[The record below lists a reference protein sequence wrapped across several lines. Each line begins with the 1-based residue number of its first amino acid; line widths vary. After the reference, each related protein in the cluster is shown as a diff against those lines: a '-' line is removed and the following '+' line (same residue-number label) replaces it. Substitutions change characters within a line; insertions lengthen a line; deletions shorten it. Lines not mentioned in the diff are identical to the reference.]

1 VDNDPAHGNM
11 HHPLADGNER
21 AAWVSLRLFV
31 DINDW
36 RLPLGAGC
44 RVSLTS
50 ALLLSTRELR
60 SSLMTKI
67 VAGAVIAAGECGED
81 DITSA
86 NLEQMAA
93 TLETRPPTDDDRRE
107 LVEILRWLA
116 KVVRDLEAPS
126 STFTPPATPID
137 DPPPE

>member
-1 VDNDPAHGNM
+1 MTHA
-11 HHPLADGNER
+11 E
-21 AAWVSLRLFV
+21 
-31 DINDW
+31 
-36 RLPLGAGC
+36 LPRGAGC
-44 RVSLTS
+44 RGL
-50 ALLLSTRELR
+50 ALERTIALDAELR

-67 VAGAVIAAGECGED
+67 IAGAVIAAGECGED

-86 NLEQMAA
+86 NLEEMAA

-116 KVVRDLEAPS
+116 KVVRELEAPS

-137 DPPPE
+137 HLPLE

>member
-1 VDNDPAHGNM
+1 
-11 HHPLADGNER
+11 
-21 AAWVSLRLFV
+21 
-31 DINDW
+31 
-36 RLPLGAGC
+36 
-44 RVSLTS
+44 
-50 ALLLSTRELR
+50 
-60 SSLMTKI
+60 MTKI

-116 KVVRDLEAPS
+116 KVVRELEAPS
-126 STFTPPATPID
+126 STFTPPETPVD
-137 DPPPE
+137 HPPPE

>member
-1 VDNDPAHGNM
+1 M
-11 HHPLADGNER
+11 R
-21 AAWVSLRLFV
+21 
-31 DINDW
+31 
-36 RLPLGAGC
+36 
-44 RVSLTS
+44 
-50 ALLLSTRELR
+50 
-60 SSLMTKI
+60 KI

-116 KVVRDLEAPS
+116 QVVRELEASS
-126 STFTPPATPID
+126 STFSLPSTPAD